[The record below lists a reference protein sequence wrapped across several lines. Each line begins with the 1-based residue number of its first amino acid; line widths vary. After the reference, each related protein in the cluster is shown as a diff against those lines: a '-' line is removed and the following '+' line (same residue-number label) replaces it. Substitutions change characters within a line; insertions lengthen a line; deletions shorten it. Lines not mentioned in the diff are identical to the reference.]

1 MNSILFFNEE
11 LFIIFLSFHIIQSL
25 NSTLYFD
32 YPYYLT
38 LSNDNIFFIH
48 YTGID
53 IYDSSF
59 NKINQ
64 IIKFSGDEE
73 MTEEIFSKIKI
84 KYDNK
89 FILSIINDKIYI
101 FNNEGKFLYKSE
113 DKINNIQTIQ
123 CYALAS
129 IGLYNDT
136 YKYAIGFFDNKKCL
150 NMLLY
155 SYNITEN
162 NNTLLNIEIN
172 DKYYYSEILDY
183 RSYSL
188 NIYSKELSCEYMSK
202 YNSNSRSYSNV
213 LTCFFITGQTIGTVN
228 YLLSDN
234 KLLYFPSIYTIF
246 SRYINN
252 EDSGKT
258 FIKSEINNNRTL
270 AFIWWH
276 YSGKHRTYF
285 TIFNATSNTMENPSW
300 QNNCSNEFYK
310 TKINKFPKSN
320 GLILTYETIDK
331 EIKAKHYNNID
342 NIDNIDNIKYNF
354 SSFEISASCENING
368 PAIFYYNNN
377 KNYYIYYCFK
387 NCSDEF
393 YKNDSYCLNLE
404 RKQSSNRII
413 RYIIITIIVII
424 ILTILIF
431 IYKRYIRK
439 TEEQKFANKM
449 EQSKKDEKAIN
460 DILAELVPSDE

>member
-1 MNSILFFNEE
+1 MNSILFFNEK
-11 LFIIFLSFHIIQSL
+11 LLIIFLSFHIIQSL

-48 YTGID
+48 YKGID

-64 IIKFSGDEE
+64 IIQFSGEEE
-73 MTEEIFSKIKI
+73 MTEENFSKIKI

-89 FILSIINDKIYI
+89 YILSIINDKIYI

-113 DKINNIQTIQ
+113 DKINNTQNIQ
-123 CYALAS
+123 CYALTS

-136 YKYAIGFFDNKKCL
+136 LKYAIGFFDNKKCL

-162 NNTLLNIEIN
+162 NNTLLSIEIN
-172 DKYYYSEILDY
+172 EYYYYSEILDN
-183 RSYSL
+183 RRFS
-188 NIYSKELSCEYMSK
+188 IYSRDLSCEYMSQ
-202 YNSNSRSYSNV
+202 YNSKYESYSNV
-213 LTCFFITGQTIGTVN
+213 FTCFFINGGTIGTLN
-228 YLLSDN
+228 YLLSHN
-234 KLLYFPSIYTIF
+234 RLFYFSSIYTIF
-246 SRYINN
+246 AKLNN
-252 EDSGKT
+252 GDDGET

-270 AFIWWH
+270 AFIWFH
-276 YSGKHRTYF
+276 FSGKHRTYF
-285 TIFNATSNTMENPSW
+285 TIFNANSNTFEIPGGMS
-300 QNNCSNEFYK
+300 NCSSEIYK
-310 TKINKFPKSN
+310 TKINKFPESN
-320 GLILTYETIDK
+320 GLVLTYEINGK
-331 EIKAKHYNNID
+331 EIKAKHFN
-342 NIDNIDNIKYNF
+342 NIDNIKYNW
-354 SSFEISASCENING
+354 SSFEINASCENING

-404 RKQSSNRII
+404 RKRKIKKII
-413 RYIIITIIVII
+413 IYIIIAIIVII
-424 ILTILIF
+424 ILVISIFLLMRYFRKSNEQILA
-431 IYKRYIRK
+431 KK
-439 TEEQKFANKM
+439 WEESQ
-449 EQSKKDEKAIN
+449 KDEKIMN
-460 DILAELVPSDE
+460 DILTELLPNNN